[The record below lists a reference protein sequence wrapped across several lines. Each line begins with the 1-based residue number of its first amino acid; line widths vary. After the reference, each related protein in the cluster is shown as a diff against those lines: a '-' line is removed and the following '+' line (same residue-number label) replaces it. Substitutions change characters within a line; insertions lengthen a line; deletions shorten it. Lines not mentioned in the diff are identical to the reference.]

1 VWACLSEDMDM
12 FVYGCPRVLRYFSLL
27 NHTAVLYKMKYI
39 LQELG
44 VTQKEFRE
52 MCVLSGTDY
61 NITNDCENGP
71 TLQKTTKLFKKYKK
85 SKETIEFYEWIQKHD
100 DSYIENYDVL
110 KNVYNMFE
118 LTNNNN
124 NLSVCEKIRIVNVN
138 VDNAALQTIL
148 KEDGFIFPC
157 EAA

>member
-1 VWACLSEDMDM
+1 MSQDLTVKNK
-12 FVYGCPRVLRYFSLL
+12 VGR
-27 NHTAVLYKMKYI
+27 
-39 LQELG
+39 
-44 VTQKEFRE
+44 
-52 MCVLSGTDY
+52 
-61 NITNDCENGP
+61 P
-71 TLQKTTKLFKKYKK
+71 TLYREEFCDQVEEHMSKGY
-85 SKETIEFYEWIQKHD
+85 SKESCAGLLGISKQCLYEWIQKHD